1 MVGLHD
7 NLINNIGE
15 HKGSMLLKL
24 FTTQAWLERTPGLG
38 DDFNFPVRYK
48 ATIDKIMAE
57 SLEKIEA
64 EENETMKAHL
74 MASYKN
80 KKQQFESIF
89 DQSVHDALVKRG
101 ERRFSHK
108 ALLGALMICMY
119 SEEPRCAL
127 LGPQRATAIPNSKS
141 I

>member
-1 MVGLHD
+1 M
-7 NLINNIGE
+7 IT
-15 HKGSMLLKL
+15 SSKL
-24 FTTQAWLERTPGLG
+24 YTTQAWLERTPGLG

-119 SEEPRCAL
+119 SEEPRCAE
-127 LGPQRATAIPNSKS
+127 LGSQRAT
-141 I
+141 